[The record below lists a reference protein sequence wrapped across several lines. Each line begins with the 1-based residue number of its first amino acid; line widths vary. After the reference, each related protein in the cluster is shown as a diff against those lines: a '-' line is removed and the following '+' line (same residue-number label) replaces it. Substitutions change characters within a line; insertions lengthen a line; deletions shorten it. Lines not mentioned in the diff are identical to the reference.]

1 MKGGYIMNDF
11 DQKKI
16 FAKNLNRYLSI
27 NNKTQKEV
35 ADAINVSPQT
45 FNTWCQGIALPRMG
59 KVQRLADYFSI
70 NKSDLIDE
78 KSDLNEIYS
87 PDFFVSLSSIEK
99 QILIEYRNS
108 DTYTQ
113 DLVQRVLK
121 LDGLNYS
128 KDEK

>member
-1 MKGGYIMNDF
+1 MNDF